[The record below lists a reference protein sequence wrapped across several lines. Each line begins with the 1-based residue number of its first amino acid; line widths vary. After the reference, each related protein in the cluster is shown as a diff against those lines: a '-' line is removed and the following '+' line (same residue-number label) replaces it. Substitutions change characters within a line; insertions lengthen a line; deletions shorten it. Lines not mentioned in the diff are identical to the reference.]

1 MLLEHDLL
9 RLFAAVVEQLQKLGL
24 IPTLRRLW
32 MDMSSD
38 KNSKS
43 SSASPA
49 ELWGHM
55 IHQHARA
62 PERSINFSRRRSVW
76 CGGGATCPRRGG
88 GCARTLPLVGLE
100 GDPWLRDALRS
111 AGGGARGAWSL
122 RHAAE
127 LRCVGRSSEQAVRPS
142 SEM

>member
-49 ELWGHM
+49 EL
-55 IHQHARA
+55 
-62 PERSINFSRRRSVW
+62 
-76 CGGGATCPRRGG
+76 
-88 GCARTLPLVGLE
+88 
-100 GDPWLRDALRS
+100 
-111 AGGGARGAWSL
+111 
-122 RHAAE
+122 
-127 LRCVGRSSEQAVRPS
+127 
-142 SEM
+142 

>member
-49 ELWGHM
+49 ELLGHM
-55 IHQHARA
+55 IHAHA
-62 PERSINFSRRRSVW
+62 PQRSIILSRGRSVW
-76 CGGGATCPRRGG
+76 CG
-88 GCARTLPLVGLE
+88 
-100 GDPWLRDALRS
+100 
-111 AGGGARGAWSL
+111 
-122 RHAAE
+122 
-127 LRCVGRSSEQAVRPS
+127 
-142 SEM
+142 

>member
-62 PERSINFSRRRSVW
+62 PERSINFS
-76 CGGGATCPRRGG
+76 
-88 GCARTLPLVGLE
+88 
-100 GDPWLRDALRS
+100 
-111 AGGGARGAWSL
+111 
-122 RHAAE
+122 
-127 LRCVGRSSEQAVRPS
+127 
-142 SEM
+142 

>member
-55 IHQHARA
+55 IHACASKVDPLPRPQRLVWW
-62 PERSINFSRRRSVW
+62 RRHLP
-76 CGGGATCPRRGG
+76 ATWRRLCTDASSGRPRR
-88 GCARTLPLVGLE
+88 
-100 GDPWLRDALRS
+100 
-111 AGGGARGAWSL
+111 
-122 RHAAE
+122 
-127 LRCVGRSSEQAVRPS
+127 
-142 SEM
+142 